1 VAQEFQKIQFQV
13 TDARK
18 QQEKRRQGIC
28 HNTNY
33 RRYDMADVNQQID
46 EMVTK
51 ARKAADI
58 MKGFT
63 QEQVD
68 KICAAM
74 DAASVD
80 NEQKLADM
88 AVAETG
94 IGRADHKAIKNHLG
108 AHIVYEWQK
117 DKKSVGIIE
126 EKDGVAYVA
135 EPFGVLAAATPTT
148 NPTSTVMFKALIAL
162 KGRNVLI
169 FACHPRA
176 QKCSV
181 EAAKIMLDAAVSAGA
196 PAGCIQ
202 WIDQPSIE
210 ATNLLMKHP
219 GVNLVLAT
227 GGGAMVKSAYSSG
240 HPAIGVGPG
249 NTPVFISKSA
259 RLSVAVNNV
268 IASKTFDNGTICSSD
283 QSMIF
288 DDGEVCDK
296 AVKLMVERGAY
307 LVNEEEKKK
316 LEAVMFDKERGV
328 PAVAI
333 VGKSPQA
340 IAKIA
345 GFEIS
350 EDVQLLLVPLT
361 TIGPEDWFSHEKLS
375 PVLGYISYNST
386 DEAIAAAK
394 SQLRWGGAGHTAVVH
409 AQDKNVLNKFAI
421 EIPANRLLLNQPAV
435 HGSVGLIYNQL
446 PPSLTLGCGT
456 DGGNYLANN
465 INYKDL
471 LNIKQVAERIVDYE
485 RDE

>member
-1 VAQEFQKIQFQV
+1 
-13 TDARK
+13 
-18 QQEKRRQGIC
+18 
-28 HNTNY
+28 
-33 RRYDMADVNQQID
+33 MADVAQNID
-46 EMVTK
+46 QMVAK

-58 MKGFT
+58 MKHFT

-68 KICAAM
+68 KVCAAM
-74 DAASVD
+74 DAASVA
-80 NEQKLADM
+80 NEVKLAEM

-108 AHIVYEWQK
+108 AHVVYEYFK
-117 DKKSVGIIE
+117 DKKSVGVIE
-126 EKDGVAYVA
+126 EKEGVMYVA
-135 EPFGVLAAATPTT
+135 EPFGVIAAATPTT
-148 NPTSTVMFKALIAL
+148 NPTSTVEFKSLIAL
-162 KGRNVLI
+162 KSRNVLI
-169 FACHPRA
+169 FAFHPRA
-176 QKCSV
+176 QKCST
-181 EAAKIMLDAAVSAGA
+181 EAAKIMLEAALSAGA
-196 PAGCIQ
+196 PADCIQ
-202 WIDQPSIE
+202 WIEEPSIE

-249 NTPVFISKSA
+249 NTPVFISKTA

-288 DDGEVCDK
+288 DDKEVADK

-307 LVNEEEKKK
+307 LVNAEEKKK

-328 PAVAI
+328 PAMAI

-340 IAKIA
+340 IAKLA
-345 GFEIS
+345 GFEIPA
-350 EDVQLLLVPLT
+350 DAKLLLVPLT

-375 PVLGYISYNST
+375 PVLGYITFDGT
-386 DEAIAAAK
+386 DKAIEAAK
-394 SQLRWGGAGHTAVVH
+394 TQLKWGGAGHTAVVH
-409 AQDKNVLNKFAI
+409 AQDEKVIEKFAM

-435 HGSVGLIYNQL
+435 HGSVGLIYNVL

-456 DGGNYLANN
+456 DGGNYLGNN

-471 LNIKQVAERIVDYE
+471 LSIKTVAKRIVDYE

>member
-1 VAQEFQKIQFQV
+1 
-13 TDARK
+13 
-18 QQEKRRQGIC
+18 
-28 HNTNY
+28 
-33 RRYDMADVNQQID
+33 MSDVVKQID
-46 EMVTK
+46 QMVSK
-51 ARKAADI
+51 AQNAAAI
-58 MKGFT
+58 MKNFT

-74 DAASVD
+74 DAASVA
-80 NEQKLADM
+80 NETSLAEM

-117 DKKSVGIIE
+117 DKKSVGVIE
-126 EKDGVAYVA
+126 EKDGVTYIA
-135 EPFGVLAAATPTT
+135 EPFGVIAAATPTT
-148 NPTSTVMFKALIAL
+148 NPTSTTMFKSLIAL
-162 KGRNVLI
+162 KGRNVII
-169 FACHPRA
+169 FAFHPRA
-176 QKCSV
+176 QKCSA
-181 EAAKIMLDAAVSAGA
+181 EAAKIMLEAAVGAGA
-196 PAGCIQ
+196 PADCIQ
-202 WIDQPSIE
+202 WIDEPSIE
-210 ATNLLMKHP
+210 LTNALFKHP
-219 GVNLVLAT
+219 GVKLVVAT

-240 HPAIGVGPG
+240 HPAVGVGPG
-249 NTPVFISKSA
+249 NTPVFVSKSA

-288 DDGEVCDK
+288 DDKEVADK
-296 AVKLMVERGAY
+296 AVKLMQERGAY
-307 LVNEEEKKK
+307 LVNAEEKKK

-328 PAVAI
+328 PAMAI

-340 IAKIA
+340 IAKLA
-345 GFEIS
+345 GFS
-350 EDVQLLLVPLT
+350 VPEDVKLLLVPLT

-375 PVLGYISYNST
+375 PVLGYISFNST
-386 DEAIAAAK
+386 DEAIKAAK
-394 SQLRWGGAGHTAVVH
+394 SQLLWGGAGHTAVVH
-409 AQDKNVLNKFAI
+409 AQDQAVLDKFAI

-456 DGGNYLANN
+456 DGGNYLTNN

-471 LNIKQVAERIVDYE
+471 LNIKQVAKRIVDYE

>member
-1 VAQEFQKIQFQV
+1 
-13 TDARK
+13 
-18 QQEKRRQGIC
+18 
-28 HNTNY
+28 
-33 RRYDMADVNQQID
+33 MADVVQQID
-46 EMVTK
+46 QLVSN

-58 MKGFT
+58 MKGLT

-74 DAASVD
+74 DAVSVA
-80 NEQKLADM
+80 NEVKLAEM
-88 AVAETG
+88 AVEETG

-108 AHIVYEWQK
+108 AHVVYEWQK
-117 DKKSVGIIE
+117 DKKSVGVIE
-126 EKDGVAYVA
+126 EKEGVSYIA

-148 NPTSTVMFKALIAL
+148 NPTSTTEFKSLIAL
-162 KGRNVLI
+162 KSRNVII
-169 FACHPRA
+169 FAFHPRA
-176 QKCSV
+176 QKCSAY
-181 EAAKIMLDAAVSAGA
+181 AAKLMLDAAVSAGA
-196 PAGCIQ
+196 PEGCIQ
-202 WIDQPSIE
+202 WIAEPSIE
-210 ATNLLMKHP
+210 ATGALMKHP

-259 RLSVAVNNV
+259 KLSVAVNNV

-288 DDGEVCDK
+288 DDQAICDK

-307 LVNEEEKKK
+307 LVNDEEKAK
-316 LEAVMFDKERGV
+316 LEKVMFDKERGV
-328 PAVAI
+328 PSMAI
-333 VGKSPQA
+333 VGKSPQV
-340 IAKIA
+340 IAKLA
-345 GFEIS
+345 GFDIPA
-350 EDVQLLLVPLT
+350 DAKLLLVPLT

-375 PVLGYISYNST
+375 PVLGYISFNST
-386 DEAIAAAK
+386 DEAIQAAK
-394 SQLRWGGAGHTAVVH
+394 NQLLWGGAGHTAVVH
-409 AQDKNVLNKFAI
+409 AQDDAVLNKFAL

-456 DGGNYLANN
+456 DGGNYLGNN
-465 INYKDL
+465 ISYKDL
-471 LNIKQVAERIVDYE
+471 LSIKTVAKRIVDYE

>member
-1 VAQEFQKIQFQV
+1 
-13 TDARK
+13 
-18 QQEKRRQGIC
+18 
-28 HNTNY
+28 
-33 RRYDMADVNQQID
+33 MADVVQKVDGLVAN
-46 EMVTK
+46 

-68 KICAAM
+68 KVCAAM
-74 DAASVD
+74 DAASVA
-80 NEQKLADM
+80 NEVKLGEM

-108 AHIVYEWQK
+108 AHVVYEYFK
-117 DKKSVGIIE
+117 DKKSVGVIKE
-126 EKDGVAYVA
+126 EEGVTYVA
-135 EPFGVLAAATPTT
+135 EPFGVIAAATPTT

-162 KGRNVLI
+162 KSRNVII
-169 FACHPRA
+169 FAAHPRA

-181 EAAKIMLDAAVSAGA
+181 EAARIMHEAAVSAGA
-196 PAGCIQ
+196 PVNCIQ
-202 WIDQPSIE
+202 WIDEPSIE
-210 ATNLLMKHP
+210 ATNLLFKHP

-259 RLSVAVNNV
+259 KLSVAVNNV

-288 DDGEVCDK
+288 DDKEICDK
-296 AVKLMVERGAY
+296 AVKMMIERGAY
-307 LVNEEEKKK
+307 LVNAEEKAK
-316 LEAVMFDKERGV
+316 LEKVMFDKERGV

-340 IAKIA
+340 IAKLA
-345 GFEIS
+345 GFQVS
-350 EDVQLLLVPLT
+350 EDAKLLMVPLT

-375 PVLGYISYNST
+375 PVLGYICFDGT
-386 DEAIAAAK
+386 DAAIAAAK

-409 AQDKNVLNKFAI
+409 AQDDAVINKFAM

-435 HGSVGLIYNQL
+435 HGSIGLIYNKL

-456 DGGNYLANN
+456 DGGNYLGNN
-465 INYKDL
+465 INYSDL
-471 LNIKQVAERIVDYE
+471 MSIKSIAKRIVDYE

>member
-1 VAQEFQKIQFQV
+1 
-13 TDARK
+13 
-18 QQEKRRQGIC
+18 
-28 HNTNY
+28 
-33 RRYDMADVNQQID
+33 MADVVQQID
-46 EMVTK
+46 QLVAN

-74 DAASVD
+74 DAASVA
-80 NEQKLADM
+80 NEVKLAEM
-88 AVAETG
+88 AVEETG

-117 DKKSVGIIE
+117 DKKSVGVIE
-126 EKDGVAYVA
+126 EKDGVTYVA
-135 EPFGVLAAATPTT
+135 EPFGVICAATPTT
-148 NPTSTVMFKALIAL
+148 NPTSTTEFKSIIAL
-162 KGRNVLI
+162 KGRNVVI
-169 FACHPRA
+169 FAFHPRA
-176 QKCSV
+176 QKCSA
-181 EAAKIMLDAAVSAGA
+181 EAGKIMLEAAMSAGA
-196 PAGCIQ
+196 PANCIQ
-202 WIDQPSIE
+202 WIAEPSIE

-219 GVNLVLAT
+219 GVNLVVAT

-249 NTPVFISKSA
+249 NTPVFVSKSA
-259 RLSVAVNNV
+259 NLSVAVNNV

-288 DDGEVCDK
+288 DDKAVCDK
-296 AVKLMVERGAY
+296 AVQLMVERGAY
-307 LVNEEEKKK
+307 LVNEDEKKK

-328 PAVAI
+328 PAMAI
-333 VGKSPQA
+333 VGKSPQV
-340 IAKIA
+340 IAKLA
-345 GFEIS
+345 GFEIPA
-350 EDVQLLLVPLT
+350 DAKLLLVPLT

-386 DEAIAAAK
+386 DEAIQAAK
-394 SQLRWGGAGHTAVVH
+394 SQLLWGGAGHTAVVH
-409 AQDKNVLNKFAI
+409 AQDDAVLNKFAI

-456 DGGNYLANN
+456 SGGNYLSNN

-471 LNIKQVAERIVDYE
+471 LNIKQVAKRIVDYE

>member
-1 VAQEFQKIQFQV
+1 
-13 TDARK
+13 
-18 QQEKRRQGIC
+18 
-28 HNTNY
+28 
-33 RRYDMADVNQQID
+33 MADVVQQID
-46 EMVTK
+46 QLVAN

-74 DAASVD
+74 DAASVA
-80 NEQKLADM
+80 NEVKLAEM
-88 AVAETG
+88 AVEETG

-117 DKKSVGIIE
+117 DKKSVGVIE
-126 EKDGVAYVA
+126 EKDGVTYIA
-135 EPFGVLAAATPTT
+135 EPFGVVCAATPTT
-148 NPTSTVMFKALIAL
+148 NPTSTTEFKSLIAL
-162 KGRNVLI
+162 KGRNVVI
-169 FACHPRA
+169 FAFHPRA
-176 QKCSV
+176 QKCSAY
-181 EAAKIMLDAAVSAGA
+181 AAQLMLDAAVSAGA
-196 PAGCIQ
+196 PANCIQ
-202 WIDQPSIE
+202 WIAEPSIE

-219 GVNLVLAT
+219 GVNLVVAT

-249 NTPVFISKSA
+249 NTPVFVSKSA
-259 RLSVAVNNV
+259 NLSVAVNNV

-288 DDGEVCDK
+288 DDKAVCDK
-296 AVKLMVERGAY
+296 AVQLMVERGAY
-307 LVNEEEKKK
+307 LVNEDEKKK

-328 PAVAI
+328 PAMAI
-333 VGKSPQA
+333 VGKSPQV
-340 IAKIA
+340 IAKLA
-345 GFEIS
+345 GFEIPA
-350 EDVQLLLVPLT
+350 DAKLLLVPLT

-375 PVLGYISYNST
+375 PVLGYISFNST
-386 DEAIAAAK
+386 DEAIQAAK
-394 SQLRWGGAGHTAVVH
+394 SQLLWGGAGHTAVVH
-409 AQDKNVLNKFAI
+409 AQDDAVLNKFAI

-456 DGGNYLANN
+456 SGGNYLSNN

-471 LNIKQVAERIVDYE
+471 LNIKQVAKRIVDYE

>member
-1 VAQEFQKIQFQV
+1 
-13 TDARK
+13 
-18 QQEKRRQGIC
+18 
-28 HNTNY
+28 
-33 RRYDMADVNQQID
+33 MADVAQNID
-46 EMVTK
+46 QLVAK

-58 MKGFT
+58 MKHFT

-68 KICAAM
+68 KVCAAM
-74 DAASVD
+74 DAASVA
-80 NEQKLADM
+80 NEVKLAEM

-108 AHIVYEWQK
+108 AHVVYEYFK
-117 DKKSVGIIE
+117 DKKSVGVIE
-126 EKDGVAYVA
+126 EKEGVMYVA
-135 EPFGVLAAATPTT
+135 EPFGVIAAATPTT
-148 NPTSTVMFKALIAL
+148 NPTSTVEFKSLIAL
-162 KGRNVLI
+162 KSRNVLI
-169 FACHPRA
+169 FAFHPRA
-176 QKCSV
+176 QKCST
-181 EAAKIMLDAAVSAGA
+181 EAAKIMLEAAVSAGA
-196 PAGCIQ
+196 PADCIQ
-202 WIDQPSIE
+202 WIEEPSIE

-249 NTPVFISKSA
+249 NTPVFISKTA
-259 RLSVAVNNV
+259 KLSVAVNNV

-288 DDGEVCDK
+288 DDKEVADK

-307 LVNEEEKKK
+307 LVNAEEKKK

-328 PAVAI
+328 PAMAI

-340 IAKIA
+340 IAKLA
-345 GFEIS
+345 GFEIPA
-350 EDVQLLLVPLT
+350 DAKLLLVPLT

-375 PVLGYISYNST
+375 PVLGYITFDGT
-386 DEAIAAAK
+386 DKAIEAAK
-394 SQLRWGGAGHTAVVH
+394 TQLKWGGAGHTAVVH
-409 AQDKNVLNKFAI
+409 AQDEKVIEKFAM

-435 HGSVGLIYNQL
+435 HGSVGLIYNVL

-456 DGGNYLANN
+456 DGGNYLGNN

-471 LNIKQVAERIVDYE
+471 LSIKTVAKRIVDYE